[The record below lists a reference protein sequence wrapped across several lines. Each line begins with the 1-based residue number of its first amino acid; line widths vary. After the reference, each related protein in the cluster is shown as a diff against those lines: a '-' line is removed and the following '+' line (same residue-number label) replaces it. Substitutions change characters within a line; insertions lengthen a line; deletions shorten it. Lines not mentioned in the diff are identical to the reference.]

1 MLERI
6 GRLATD
12 ARCRAY
18 APTLAVVMILGWVA
32 TRPQTHREEEHL
44 YVDFVAFYVG
54 GRAIW
59 EGDREGLYDFD
70 AQRARQQRALHWHT
84 DTLASPFL
92 NPPFV
97 ALAFAPLAAFD
108 YPVALA
114 LWWILCALATAL
126 ALALLSRHLA
136 SSFAFH
142 ALCFWPLWASF
153 AYAQNTSFSLLAL
166 TLFLLAL
173 RSGRDLWA
181 GLALGAMVFKPHLA
195 VGLGFVLLV
204 SGRFRAA
211 GGAVSVVAA
220 TAAFSFLALP
230 EETLAFIRVVH
241 GETQQLGLTDYPMW
255 GEINALFAGRQLA
268 GVDHPTVG
276 LALGAAFCV
285 AFLALLATWSR
296 TERRRIEWRPGSPE
310 WDRRF
315 ASVWVVA
322 LMTSIHLFE
331 YDVALVLP
339 AWALVLARRPLDD
352 ATRGATAL
360 TFLACTVGPFF
371 QLAQLQALGHAFP
384 VVAVALVAWSLHIAR
399 SATQRE
405 VLGDDT
411 TGID

>member
-1 MLERI
+1 MTPALERI

-18 APTLAVVMILGWVA
+18 APTLAIVMVLGWVA

-54 GRAIW
+54 GRAVW
-59 EGDREGLYDFD
+59 EGDRAGLYDFD
-70 AQRARQQRALHWHT
+70 AQRTRQQRALNWHT

-114 LWWILCALATAL
+114 LWWVLCALAAAL

-136 SSFAFH
+136 RGFVFH

-153 AYAQNTSFSLLAL
+153 AYGQNTSFSLLAL

-173 RSGRDLWA
+173 RSGRDGWA
-181 GLALGAMVFKPHLA
+181 GIALGAMVFKPHLA
-195 VGLGFVLLV
+195 VGFGLVLLV
-204 SGRFRAA
+204 AGRWRAVA
-211 GGAVSVVAA
+211 SAASVVIAVAA
-220 TAAFSFLALP
+220 LSFLALP
-230 EETLAFIRVVH
+230 EETRAFLDVVRD
-241 GETQQLGLTDYPMW
+241 ESQQLAVTDYPAW

-268 GVDHPTVG
+268 GMHHPKAG
-276 LALGAAFCV
+276 MPLGAVFCAV
-285 AFLALLATWSR
+285 LLGLLAKGSR
-296 TERRRIEWRPGSPE
+296 MDWRPGSAA

-315 ASVWVVA
+315 AGIWVVA

-339 AWALVLARRPLDD
+339 AWALVLAQRPIDD
-352 ATRGATAL
+352 ATRGVTVLA
-360 TFLACTVGPFF
+360 FLACTVGPFL
-371 QLAQLQALGHAFP
+371 QLAQLQSLGHALP
-384 VVAVALVAWSLHIAR
+384 IVVIALLGWSLHITMVAPD
-399 SATQRE
+399 
-405 VLGDDT
+405 VVGDAAS
-411 TGID
+411 GID